1 MPPSAVATHV
11 HVACASCQTRLSGPR
26 GLAGTLLSGAIQ
38 NLHSIMPPP
47 SALTAQT
54 QSAANSATI
63 ANRGATPGSTKA
75 PALPLPAKSSLLP
88 GSSAT
93 PGSVA
98 VAGSAAAIVSAAAAR
113 SSLSR
118 SISQP
123 PSVQP
128 PATVSLA
135 AVGAIPELG
144 SDPELQLRQLS
155 SLSAAAAVTNS
166 SSSVA
171 AAGAGAGRHPVLKQ
185 PQRHRYTLCPNEQ
198 CKQPLPVCSVCT
210 MAIGHPVGPHLQ
222 LEMDL
227 DLPITER
234 AQPAQPDD
242 SDYSLYPTDP
252 TYPREATAT
261 GDTGDTG
268 PTDQQDTVRSLG
280 SLGSLRRAVPSLLS
294 ATSWCASCR
303 HGGHAAHMA
312 AWFRTRTVCPVPGCR
327 CACFALDANI

>member
-155 SLSAAAAVTNS
+155 SLSAAVTNS

-171 AAGAGAGRHPVLKQ
+171 AAGRHPVLKQ